1 MLIID
6 ILIDE
11 QETQKINFISNKILL
26 EDKRINTWDDYKT
39 SSQQQLENQKHVE
52 IQERTQPTLPKACNQ
67 LDNKCKKMVFKWVAI
82 QLSITESRIISLPP
96 KSFS

>member
-11 QETQKINFISNKILL
+11 QEMQKIDFISNKILL

-39 SSQQQLENQKHVE
+39 SSQQQLENRNPRKNTIYTAQS
-52 IQERTQPTLPKACNQ
+52 TQS
-67 LDNKCKKMVFKWVAI
+67 V
-82 QLSITESRIISLPP
+82 R
-96 KSFS
+96 